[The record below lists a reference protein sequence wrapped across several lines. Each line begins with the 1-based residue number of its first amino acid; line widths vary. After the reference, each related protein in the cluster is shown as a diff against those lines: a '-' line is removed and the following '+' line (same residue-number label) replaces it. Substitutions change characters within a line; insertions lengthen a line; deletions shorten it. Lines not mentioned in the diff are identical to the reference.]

1 MTIEIDDARAEKIV
15 KHLQRCFD
23 TLERVCAEVCPDVR
37 QVIKRNWEYNGLR
50 DGIAMAGIRIRFDR
64 HTKRPIGIEA
74 MKEEK

>member
-23 TLERVCAEVCPDVR
+23 RLERASADTCPDVK
-37 QVIKRNWEYNGLR
+37 QVRKLNWEYNGLR

-64 HTKRPIGIEA
+64 HTKRPVGIEA
-74 MKEEK
+74 M